1 MTDKKP
7 VKKTRKPAAK
17 KTPVKKA
24 STKTKIPVK
33 KAEPKKPELTDREKT
48 IVKLCDDMLAK
59 GYTVQVKCKGRAKVV
74 KSSED
79 CLSYT
84 RANEARELVG
94 MKSGAHALCYRIG

>member
-17 KTPVKKA
+17 KTVAKKTEPKKALVKK
-24 STKTKIPVK
+24 V
-33 KAEPKKPELTDREKT
+33 EPKKPELTDREKT

>member
-17 KTPVKKA
+17 KTVVKKTESKKPVKK
-24 STKTKIPVK
+24 V
-33 KAEPKKPELTDREKT
+33 EPKKPELTDRERT